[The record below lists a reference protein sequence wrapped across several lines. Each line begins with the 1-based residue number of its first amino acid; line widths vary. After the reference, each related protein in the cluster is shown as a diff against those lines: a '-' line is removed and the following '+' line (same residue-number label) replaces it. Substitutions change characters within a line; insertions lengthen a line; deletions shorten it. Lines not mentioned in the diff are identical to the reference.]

1 MRYIYIALI
10 ILVTAVI
17 VLFKFQNLEAVT
29 VSLFNSSMT
38 LPVSLLMMGVYFLGM
53 LTGSMLL
60 SVLRSWVRGAT
71 QTRIHPLR

>member
-1 MRYIYIALI
+1 MRYIYIGLI
-10 ILVTAVI
+10 ILVTAI
-17 VLFKFQNLEAVT
+17 IALFKFQNQEAVT
-29 VSLFNSSMT
+29 VSLLNSSVT

-71 QTRIHPLR
+71 HKHLRIR